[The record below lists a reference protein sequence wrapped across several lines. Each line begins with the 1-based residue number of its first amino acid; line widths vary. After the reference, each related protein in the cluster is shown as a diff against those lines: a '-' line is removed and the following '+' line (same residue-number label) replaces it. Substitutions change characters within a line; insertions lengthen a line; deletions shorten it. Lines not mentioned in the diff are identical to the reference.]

1 MTLYRQKSPNSICGI
16 GRYFDSRSTLMMK
29 TEAYEA
35 VYKMPTHW
43 TDIDPEHEKKHS
55 RFMKMND
62 SITRSY
68 RRFQTEVLVEIKCNL
83 MDINQEK
90 KRVEIT
96 VACADM
102 SYELIRFASTDLVL
116 RFVDADMKEQ
126 TLQFYAAESE
136 CVNHRHR
143 PHSAINCVPV
153 THISLYLT
161 SKTDI
166 PGSLLIHK
174 PIADCTLTV
183 CGRGVWPQKI
193 KSWDQLSRLEV
204 MHRCYMK
211 MLFSEESVA
220 AAYDI
225 YNVRIDG
232 DILLRMKE
240 EGEPLSREQKQ
251 SLRFLQD
258 LHDLSVDLA
267 Y

>member
-1 MTLYRQKSPNSICGI
+1 
-16 GRYFDSRSTLMMK
+16 MMK
-29 TEAYEA
+29 TEEYQA
-35 VYKMPTHW
+35 VYELPTLW
-43 TDIDPEHEKKHS
+43 PDIDPEHDKKHS
-55 RFMKMND
+55 RFVKIND
-62 SITRSY
+62 CITQSY

-83 MDINQEK
+83 MDINREK
-90 KRVEIT
+90 RRVEIT
-96 VACADM
+96 VTCTDM
-102 SYELIRFASTDLVL
+102 SYELVRFASTDLVL
-116 RFVDADMKEQ
+116 RFVDADMKAQ

-153 THISLYLT
+153 TRISLYLT

-166 PGSLLIHK
+166 PGNLWAHK
-174 PIADCTLTV
+174 SIADCTLTV

-193 KSWDQLSRLEV
+193 KSWDQLSRREV

-240 EGEPLSREQKQ
+240 EGEPLSREQER
-251 SLRFLQD
+251 SLMFLQD
-258 LHDLSVDLA
+258 LHNLSVDLA